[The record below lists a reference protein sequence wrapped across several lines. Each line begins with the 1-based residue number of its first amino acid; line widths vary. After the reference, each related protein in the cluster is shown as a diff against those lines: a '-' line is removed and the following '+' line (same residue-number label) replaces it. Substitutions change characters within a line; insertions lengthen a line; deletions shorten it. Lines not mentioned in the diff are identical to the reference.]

1 MVNVI
6 LLAPLYGNGGIAS
19 WTKKYIDTFP
29 TEEFRLIPISS
40 VLSSKNMQAP
50 IYERLRKGGQEV
62 GSIIKQLKKNI
73 VENDVKILHTT
84 TSGSLGTF
92 RDYQVGKLCKKYGV
106 KTIMHCRYGCI
117 PDILEHNNFMRWA
130 LLQTMKY
137 YDQIW
142 VLDKYSFNALSAIP
156 DICDKVRLTPNS
168 IEVDRLDCIASKSYT
183 NFIFMANVLPTKGI
197 FELIEAVK
205 KVKYNIQLHIVGPA
219 TEKMFFLLKEY
230 AANLWEQKLFYYG
243 KLENQQAVRFLKEM
257 DTLILPTYFPGEA
270 FPISIL
276 EAMSYGKLVIAT
288 PRAAI
293 ADMLT
298 ALDGTHCGI
307 LIHEKS
313 VENIVKSIEWAI
325 ENKILADEMCIK
337 AYEKVWSSY
346 RTDVVYEL
354 YRNHYRSLL

>member
-205 KVKYNIQLHIVGPA
+205 
-219 TEKMFFLLKEY
+219 
-230 AANLWEQKLFYYG
+230 
-243 KLENQQAVRFLKEM
+243 R
-257 DTLILPTYFPGEA
+257 
-270 FPISIL
+270 
-276 EAMSYGKLVIAT
+276 
-288 PRAAI
+288 
-293 ADMLT
+293 
-298 ALDGTHCGI
+298 
-307 LIHEKS
+307 
-313 VENIVKSIEWAI
+313 
-325 ENKILADEMCIK
+325 
-337 AYEKVWSSY
+337 
-346 RTDVVYEL
+346 
-354 YRNHYRSLL
+354 